1 MKPLVGILIITV
13 VLVAATAL
21 WSGRPGPVFSL
32 ADVSAQRSCFY
43 NTTQGNYS
51 YWDVDANLTN
61 TGPSASAA
69 VTIAIDATAV
79 VSQYDFVASG
89 ATVEIHHVVKDA
101 SIPTDTTCLAHDV
114 TVGIGGYVF

>member
-32 ADVSAQRSCFY
+32 VGVSAQRSCFY

-51 YWDVDANLTN
+51 YWDVYANLTN
-61 TGPSASAA
+61 TGSSASAA
-69 VTIAIDATAV
+69 VTIAVDGTAV

-89 ATVEIHHVVKDA
+89 ATIEIHQVVKDA
-101 SIPTDTTCLAHDV
+101 SIPTDAACLAHDV